1 MVKSEANVVMYFSA
15 GGGGYNAAPAQSTY
29 GAPSGGRYNA
39 GGQNNYSSNTGGGY
53 GGPAGF

>member
-1 MVKSEANVVMYFSA
+1 MMCSPA

-29 GAPSGGRYNA
+29 GAPASGGRYNA
-39 GGQNNYSSNTGGGY
+39 GGQNSYSSNTGGGY